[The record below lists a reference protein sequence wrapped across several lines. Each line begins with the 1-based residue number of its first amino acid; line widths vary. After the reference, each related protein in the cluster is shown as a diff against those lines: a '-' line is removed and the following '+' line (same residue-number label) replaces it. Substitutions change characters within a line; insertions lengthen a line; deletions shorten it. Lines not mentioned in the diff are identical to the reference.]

1 MSPDKL
7 SIPDRTVDS
16 RWNLAGKPVERLAL
30 DPRRKLAS
38 ARRTLLLLGVA
49 GVAGVVICLQFG
61 AQPVTFTDLVKTLR
75 QAATHDEWN
84 VRTIGTTGVILLQ
97 VRLPRVLLGFV
108 VGASLAGV
116 GVTLQAL
123 MRNPLADPYVLGVSS
138 GAALGASLAVLFG
151 IGTSVLALTA
161 LPLCGFAGGLVSLAI
176 VYGMAANRGR
186 VSVHS
191 LLLAG
196 VILNA
201 IFSALIMFVTSIMEP
216 NRSFGMMAWL
226 MGSLTPNASPG
237 LTVLSFYLAGG
248 LFLLMRESR
257 RLNVIALG
265 EEVASTLGVQTKR
278 LTRRLFILTALITGA
293 VVSVSGMIGFVGMVV
308 PHAVRLLAGG
318 DNRLLLPA
326 SMLTGGLFLVI
337 ADTIARTLLAP
348 AEVPVGIVTALAG
361 GPFFIYLLMSRVR
374 FHAWR

>member
-7 SIPDRTVDS
+7 SIPDQTVDS
-16 RWNLAGKPVERLAL
+16 RWNLEGKPVERLAL

-61 AQPVTFTDLVKTLR
+61 AQPITFTDLVKTLR

-151 IGTSVLALTA
+151 KSQQRAEGIHSAMLARGFGQRLVLLSGLSFTA
-161 LPLCGFAGGLVSLAI
+161 RD
-176 VYGMAANRGR
+176 AAF
-186 VSVHS
+186 
-191 LLLAG
+191 LLL
-196 VILNA
+196 
-201 IFSALIMFVTSIMEP
+201 SATVVVATWLAWSIYP
-216 NRSFGMMAWL
+216 
-226 MGSLTPNASPG
+226 
-237 LTVLSFYLAGG
+237 
-248 LFLLMRESR
+248 
-257 RLNVIALG
+257 
-265 EEVASTLGVQTKR
+265 
-278 LTRRLFILTALITGA
+278 
-293 VVSVSGMIGFVGMVV
+293 
-308 PHAVRLLAGG
+308 
-318 DNRLLLPA
+318 
-326 SMLTGGLFLVI
+326 
-337 ADTIARTLLAP
+337 
-348 AEVPVGIVTALAG
+348 
-361 GPFFIYLLMSRVR
+361 
-374 FHAWR
+374 